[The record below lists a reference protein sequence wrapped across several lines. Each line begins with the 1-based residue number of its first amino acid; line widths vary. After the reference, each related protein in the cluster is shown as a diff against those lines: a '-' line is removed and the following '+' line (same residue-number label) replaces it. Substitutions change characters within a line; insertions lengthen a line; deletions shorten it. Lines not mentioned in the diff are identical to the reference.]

1 MLCGLYDDAN
11 DSHCDTVTFKTI
23 VILVTVLCRFD
34 NVSISDSYGNDDNGA
49 KHDDDDDDDDDDKLK
64 NGRQYITVCLK
75 KIILR
80 Q

>member
-1 MLCGLYDDAN
+1 MLCGMHCDAN
-11 DSHCDTVTFKTI
+11 DSHYDTVTLNTI
-23 VILVTVLCRFD
+23 VVLVTVLCRFD

-49 KHDDDDDDDDDDKLK
+49 KHDDDDDKLK